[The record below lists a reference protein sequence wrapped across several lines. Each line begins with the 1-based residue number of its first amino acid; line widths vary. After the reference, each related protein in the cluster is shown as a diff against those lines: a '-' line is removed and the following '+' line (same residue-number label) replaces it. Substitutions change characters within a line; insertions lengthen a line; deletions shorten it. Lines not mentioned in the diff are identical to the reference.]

1 MLRNNWYTE
10 NYAQSIRTAMETG
23 TLVAATGSGRVASAP
38 RADYA
43 EGAAVVLTGEGH
55 EDKVYEFSGDHAW
68 DFKELAAT
76 IAEAAGCTCS
86 YKPVTRDELKA
97 NLMTVGL
104 DEGTAGF
111 VATLDANIAEGS
123 LADARP
129 DLAKLIGRPTT
140 PLKETVKKI
149 VR

>member
-1 MLRNNWYTE
+1 MVSPFFRKKN
-10 NYAQSIRTAMETG
+10 
-23 TLVAATGSGRVASAP
+23 
-38 RADYA
+38 
-43 EGAAVVLTGEGH
+43 
-55 EDKVYEFSGDHAW
+55 
-68 DFKELAAT
+68 LALCGPT
-76 IAEAAGCTCS
+76 CGCACS

-140 PLKETVKKI
+140 TLKETVKKI